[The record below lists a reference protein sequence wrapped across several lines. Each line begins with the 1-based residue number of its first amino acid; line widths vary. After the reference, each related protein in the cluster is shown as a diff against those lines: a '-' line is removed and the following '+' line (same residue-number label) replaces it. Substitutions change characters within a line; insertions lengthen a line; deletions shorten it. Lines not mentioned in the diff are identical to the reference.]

1 MAQQEYDFS
10 QGSIAK
16 NIMSLA
22 VPMTAAQLINVLYSV
37 VDRMYLGRLPGHL
50 ALTGLGLTIPIVSII
65 MGFANLCGTGGAPL
79 CSICRGRGER
89 DEAERVMGNAFTL
102 LLIFGGAVTA
112 LFLIFKRPVLYL
124 FGASDATYP
133 YADAYMT
140 VYLLGTV
147 FVMIGLGMNP
157 FINAQGFGRV
167 GMMTVGLGAV
177 VNIVLDP
184 IFIFWLD
191 LGVQGAA
198 WATVIAQGCSAVWV
212 LAFLTGRKAALRLR
226 PQCMVLKP
234 ARVRKIVSLGLSG
247 FFMNLTN
254 SLVQVVCNATLQVY
268 GGDLY
273 VGVMTIINS
282 LREVFMMPIHGLSN
296 GAQPVT
302 GYNHG
307 AGLYSRVRQ
316 SIRFSVAG
324 TVGCAALFWAAAMVF
339 PGALIR
345 IFNGDAEVLAAGVP
359 AQPVTGYNHGAGLYS
374 RVRQSIRFSVA
385 GTVGCAALF
394 WAAAMVF
401 PGALIRI
408 FNGDAEVLAA
418 GVPALR
424 IYFCLFIPMSL
435 QMAGQGVFVSLGR
448 SRQAIFFSLLRKAVI
463 NAPLTVLLPV
473 WLGTD
478 GVFVAEAVPVW
489 LGTDG
494 VFVAEAVSQLVGGLA
509 CIITMYWTVYRP
521 FGRLPDR
528 VERCKED
535 S

>member
-1 MAQQEYDFS
+1 
-10 QGSIAK
+10 
-16 NIMSLA
+16 MSLA

-79 CSICRGRGER
+79 CSICRGRGDQE
-89 DEAERVMGNAFTL
+89 EAERVMGNAFTL

-112 LFLIFKRPVLYL
+112 LFLIFKRPILYL

-212 LAFLTGRKAALRLR
+212 LVFLTGRKAALRLR
-226 PQCMVLKP
+226 PRYMVLKP

-254 SLVQVVCNATLQVY
+254 SLVQVVCNATLQRW
-268 GGDLY
+268 GGDVY
-273 VGVMTIINS
+273 VGVMTVLNS
-282 LREVFMMPIHGLSN
+282 VREITTTPVMGITN
-296 GAQPVT
+296 AAQPVI
-302 GYNHG
+302 GFNFG
-307 AGLYSRVRQ
+307 AGEYKRVRSGIQ
-316 SIRFSVAG
+316 FMSAVCVGYTAAVWLCLFLFPQAFIRLFTSDP
-324 TVGCAALFWAAAMVF
+324 AL
-339 PGALIR
+339 
-345 IFNGDAEVLAAGVP
+345 LAAGVP
-359 AQPVTGYNHGAGLYS
+359 SMHVYFFG
-374 RVRQSIRFSVA
+374 FFMM
-385 GTVGCAALF
+385 ALQF
-394 WAAAMVF
+394 
-401 PGALIRI
+401 
-408 FNGDAEVLAA
+408 
-418 GVPALR
+418 
-424 IYFCLFIPMSL
+424 
-435 QMAGQGVFVSLGR
+435 AGQSTNTALGR
-448 SRQAIFFSLLRKAVI
+448 ARQAVFFSLLRKAVI
-463 NAPLTVLLPV
+463 VIPLTLWLPGRFG
-473 WLGTD
+473 LGVN
-478 GVFVAEAVPVW
+478 GVFLAEPISNFLGGGACFVTMLLTVW
-489 LGTDG
+489 
-494 VFVAEAVSQLVGGLA
+494 
-509 CIITMYWTVYRP
+509 
-521 FGRLPDR
+521 PDL
-528 VERCKED
+528 K
-535 S
+535 